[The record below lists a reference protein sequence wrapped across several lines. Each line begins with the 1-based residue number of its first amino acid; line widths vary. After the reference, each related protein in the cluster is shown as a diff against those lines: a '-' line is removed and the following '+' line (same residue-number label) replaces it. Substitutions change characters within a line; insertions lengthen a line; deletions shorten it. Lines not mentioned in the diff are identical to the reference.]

1 MTKGAYGGG
10 TVGIPWLGGLGG
22 GLYFDN
28 HGRVYPQ
35 LYGGTPGFG
44 LSAGYTDNLE
54 GLLTGPSASA
64 SVGRGAVRFNGGM
77 SGSASGFGFGTPGV
91 GVTHGFGP
99 LEISQDF
106 SRPWITPAI
115 RDSAAAAGVPSRYNV
130 WEYDYPDSPTT
141 ARADATPS
149 RQNGKVVDQGSAS
162 PFTSGT
168 SAVPCL
174 PPAAKEL
181 PGGLPGLIAAATGND
196 PFNPTQFFPS
206 AGGLPGLIQDYLRSQ
221 ALQGGSRP

>member
-77 SGSASGFGFGTPGV
+77 SGSASVFGFGIPGV

-115 RDSAAAAGVPSRYNV
+115 RDSADAAGAPSRYNV

-149 RQNGKVVDQGSAS
+149 RQNGKVADKDRPPRSRRGHR
-162 PFTSGT
+162 PF
-168 SAVPCL
+168 
-174 PPAAKEL
+174 PAC
-181 PGGLPGLIAAATGND
+181 
-196 PFNPTQFFPS
+196 
-206 AGGLPGLIQDYLRSQ
+206 
-221 ALQGGSRP
+221 RPQRKSCPVVCPA